1 MYRALGLL
9 EPTTDYTTTEAVTRL
24 KAAFPT
30 FNVAS
35 NGEQVTVSKGDW
47 EIELR
52 VNADPGVQTESVGYA
67 GKIAGLE
74 PAEAANIEACASR
87 VDVWSDTPDPFIE
100 HLADFHAVVQVLKSF
115 RGLIAIDPH
124 EPALL

>member
-1 MYRALGLL
+1 MYRAHGLL
-9 EPTTDYTTTEAVTRL
+9 QPDTDYTTAEAVTRL

-30 FNVAS
+30 FSVTA

-52 VNADPGVQTESVGYA
+52 LNADPSVWEESVGYA
-67 GKIAGLE
+67 GKIAGLN
-74 PAEAANIEACASR
+74 PAEAANIEACTRR
-87 VDVWSDTPDPFIE
+87 VDVWSDTPDPFVE
-100 HLADFHAVVQVLKSF
+100 HLADFHAVVGVLKTF
-115 RGLIAIDPH
+115 RGLTTVDPH